1 MNIKTL
7 SFKALFSTRVKILSF
22 FLLILVSGSLFLWIL
37 FSPYPID
44 IIAHNQILSE
54 AIQDNKFIVPPLY
67 YYGVWLVGQILFLDP
82 SYKFGALIILV
93 GSTAWKYVLTL
104 DILSKEIREANQ
116 PILPSALV
124 SLGLMFLF
132 PLILPFLEGSHW
144 YLGKFTPTIWHNS
157 TSVLVLPMCMMM
169 YFEARKWL
177 QSAGSISFGLVL
189 LWGLLVL
196 LTKPSFL
203 FVFIPAFPVA
213 WILYNRSF
221 ARGFWHT
228 LLISSLLMIGVWIEK
243 SLIYQESVFGDWFYS
258 NSESAKIG
266 VMPFHVFRS
275 LSDSEIWDVVSS
287 FLFVGISITLLWPE
301 LKVQPEFWWNI
312 LMLLGGMFLYF
323 TFVETGNR
331 ILDGNFYW
339 QIPISLFLLHLL
351 LISQLVRSK
360 ISKGQKNILWTIFAL
375 QVISGIA
382 YLVRWVLTGSNS

>member
-1 MNIKTL
+1 M
-7 SFKALFSTRVKILSF
+7 
-22 FLLILVSGSLFLWIL
+22 ILVF
-37 FSPYPID
+37 
-44 IIAHNQILSE
+44 
-54 AIQDNKFIVPPLY
+54 AI
-67 YYGVWLVGQILFLDP
+67 
-82 SYKFGALIILV
+82 
-93 GSTAWKYVLTL
+93 AWKYLLTL
-104 DILSKEIREANQ
+104 DFFSKELRGARVHTSFE
-116 PILPSALV
+116 LV
-124 SLGLMFLF
+124 FLSFSLMFVF

-177 QSAGSISFGLVL
+177 QSSGSISYGLVL

-213 WILYNRSF
+213 WFLYYRSF

-243 SLIYQESVFGDWFYS
+243 SLIYQESVFGDWIYS

-266 VMPFHVFRS
+266 VMRFYVFRS

-301 LKVQPEFWWNI
+301 LKVQPEFWWNM
-312 LMLLGGMFLYF
+312 LMVLGGMFLYF

-331 ILDGNFYW
+331 VLDGNFYW

-360 ISKGQKNILWTIFAL
+360 ISTGKKQILWTIFAL